1 MSEPGAGRTAYEAL
15 RRDLRET
22 AVIASA
28 GAVLAWDQETQLPTR
43 GSALRADQLASLSG
57 IVHERRTR
65 PQVEEWL
72 AVAEADAELRS
83 DPAVRANLRELRR
96 DYDRAVKLPA
106 SLVRELAQTAAL
118 AQRAW
123 RDAREASDFGS
134 FAPWLEKT
142 LELARA
148 KAACYRPGEPRAAY
162 DALLDEYEP
171 DATAGPLE
179 RLFGELRGRLA
190 PLIAEIVEAR
200 PPSAGPLDGL
210 RVPVARQIEFNRVV
224 ASSIGFD
231 FEAGR
236 LDVST
241 HPFCEGIG
249 PGDTRLTTRF
259 REDHFLDALS
269 STMHEAGHGLY
280 EQGLPKEQHLGEP
293 LGESTSLGIHE
304 SQSRMWE
311 NLVGRSRA
319 FWTWALP
326 EARRALHS
334 DLGGASV
341 DDLFRAVN
349 RVEPGL
355 IRVDS
360 DEATYNLHVL
370 LRFDLERAMLRGDL
384 AVADLPE
391 AWNARIRSD
400 LGLDVPDDRRGC
412 LQDIHWSMG
421 AIGYFPTYTLGNLY
435 AAQLWEAARKQ
446 LPDLDE
452 AIGRGEFG
460 GLLGWLR
467 EHVHRHGRQYSALEL
482 CRRATGEELSVEP
495 FFRYLEGKL
504 RGMV

>member
-1 MSEPGAGRTAYEAL
+1 
-15 RRDLRET
+15 
-22 AVIASA
+22 
-28 GAVLAWDQETQLPTR
+28 VLAWDQETQLPAR
-43 GSALRADQLASLSG
+43 GAQLRADQMAALSG
-57 IVHERRTR
+57 LVHERRTR

-72 AVAEADAELRS
+72 AAAEGDEALTADPVAA
-83 DPAVRANLRELRR
+83 ANLRELRR
-96 DYDRAVKLPA
+96 DHDRATRLPG

-123 RDAREASDFGS
+123 RDAREASDFAA
-134 FAPWLEKT
+134 FAPWLDKT

-148 KAACYRPGEPRAAY
+148 KAACYRPGQAAAAY

-171 DATAGPLE
+171 DATAAPLE
-179 RLFGELRGRLA
+179 QVFGELRSRLT
-190 PLIAEIVEAR
+190 PLIAEVAERGR
-200 PPSAGPLDGL
+200 PPAGPLDGL
-210 RVPVARQIEFNRVV
+210 RIPVPLQVDLNRIVAAR
-224 ASSIGFD
+224 IGFD

-236 LDVST
+236 LDIST

-280 EQGLPKEQHLGEP
+280 EQGLPKDERLGEP
-293 LGESTSLGIHE
+293 LGEAASLGIHE

-326 EARRALHS
+326 EARRALRS
-334 DLGGASV
+334 ELGGASV
-341 DDLFRAVN
+341 DDLFRAAN

-370 LRFDLERAMLRGDL
+370 LRFDLERALLAGDL
-384 AVADLPE
+384 AVDDLPA
-391 AWNARIRSD
+391 AWNDRMRAD
-400 LGLDVPDDRRGC
+400 LGLEVPDDRHGC

-435 AAQLWEAARKQ
+435 AAQLWEAARRD
-446 LPDLDE
+446 LPDLDGGI
-452 AIGRGEFG
+452 ARGEFG
-460 GLLGWLR
+460 DLLGWLR
-467 EHVHRHGRQYSALEL
+467 DRIHRHGRRYSALEL
-482 CRRATGEELSVEP
+482 CRRATGVELSAEP

-504 RGMV
+504 RGHAEG